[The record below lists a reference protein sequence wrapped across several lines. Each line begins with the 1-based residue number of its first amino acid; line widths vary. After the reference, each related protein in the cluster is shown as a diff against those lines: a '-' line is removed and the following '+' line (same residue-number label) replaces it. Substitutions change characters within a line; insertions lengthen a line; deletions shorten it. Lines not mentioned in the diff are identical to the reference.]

1 MTISEQFLKDFVL
14 ERNYKMI
21 FYAFVK
27 IGTKKIGILLVMN
40 FSFS

>member
-1 MTISEQFLKDFVL
+1 MTTSKQFLKNFVL

-27 IGTKKIGILLVMN
+27 IGTKEN
-40 FSFS
+40 WDTFSDEFLI